1 MARSAPREQSNSIA
15 LCRNYMTESISRS
28 RQGCK
33 LHAAADEEPVG
44 SDEKG
49 VRPLAHNGYEGG
61 IDLVA
66 GAGVEHLTLQPDGAC
81 SFRYIP

>member
-1 MARSAPREQSNSIA
+1 
-15 LCRNYMTESISRS
+15 
-28 RQGCK
+28 

-49 VRPLAHNGYEGG
+49 VGPLAHNGYEGG

-81 SFRYIP
+81 SFRCIP